1 MAIRQKTPL
10 GQINISLEAITQVA
24 AAACLSAYGVIG
36 IAEKQLL
43 MREASLKP
51 LKNKDY
57 NKGVFVKKRK
67 DRFIVD
73 LYLVCAYGVKI
84 TEIVSEVQKKV
95 KYDLEK
101 KFAVAFPTI
110 NVFIQAIKTN

>member
-1 MAIRQKTPL
+1 MAISKKTAL
-10 GQINISLEAITQVA
+10 GNINISLEAIGQVA
-24 AAACLSAYGVIG
+24 ATAALSSYGVIG
-36 IAEKQLL
+36 IAEKN
-43 MREASLKP
+43 SLIKEVSMKP
-51 LKNKDY
+51 LKSKDY

-67 DRFIVD
+67 DHFLVD

-84 TEIVSEVQKKV
+84 TEIVTEVQKKV

-101 KFAVAFPTI
+101 KFTVGFPTI